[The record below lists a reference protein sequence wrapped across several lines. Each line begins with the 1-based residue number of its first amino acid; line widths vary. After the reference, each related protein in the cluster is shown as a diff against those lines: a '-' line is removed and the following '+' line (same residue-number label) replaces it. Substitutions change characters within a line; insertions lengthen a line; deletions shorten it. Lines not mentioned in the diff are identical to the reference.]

1 MSDERTYLP
10 IDTIVKLNSGSIY
23 RIIGD
28 PVGCGGGSIIY
39 PAQKQLFQG
48 DNIQT
53 DGIEYV
59 LKECFPVSLG
69 HHFRRNTNGEI
80 IPCSNDCADAD
91 YLRRAQLLQM
101 EESAVSQKIY
111 QTSSRM
117 LPIREASQNITL
129 TLPGKK
135 SISVSNTVTVMDAL
149 TDKGRSLSDWIR
161 ERRRFTA
168 VETFRILQQVLL
180 ALREVHQAGYLHLD
194 IQDGNIFLRGT
205 LKDKSE
211 LITLIDF
218 GCARATINGK
228 TNPIQDRVIFTTP
241 GFSAPEILQHND
253 GNLQLG
259 LETDL
264 YSVGCL
270 ALYLLTGQ
278 RPDSRMLIAN
288 RTGVFLKPNQLRR
301 IQCPGHLVDRMQQ
314 ILARALEKE
323 PERRYHCTDEMLEDV
338 TDLAQALQPYRTDLS
353 CVKYDA
359 FICYKHGSTDSAAA
373 LALQKALENYR
384 SPKSASAGRKPF
396 SRVFVDEGE
405 LSSCSDFGQQIRE
418 ALKNSG
424 WLIVVCSADTPASPW
439 VQLEIETF
447 LEYHDRSRI
456 LAVLTGGDENVSFPP
471 QLKSTDSH
479 GSEVFAADARGDSLS
494 NVLKKLRKDA
504 LLRLAAP
511 MLGTTYDTLKQRQ
524 KLYRMKRLAGAC
536 AALLVA
542 TAGFA
547 AYAVNRGNIIAS
559 QAVRIEQE
567 YRNALINESRFLTE
581 QAQKRLDHNDP
592 IGAMELLLKALP
604 STDQDRPVL
613 TEAEYVLGKALGI
626 YKTPSAVNNTITA
639 EGIVETSA
647 DCFFVN
653 SNGDTLFLWDAKKG
667 ILQAWEARSLDMLW
681 SQDVPYV
688 VHDTTPVL
696 YQDRTLALL
705 TYGGITSIDAASGAE
720 NWSVAIT
727 DPVSLSVSEDGKT
740 VLVISGDR
748 GDHAEAGME
757 NPADHVLNAT
767 YICADTGRILQSNT
781 FSIDGSQYVCSNIC
795 VSPDLSLAAVP
806 TMDEGYD
813 NFVHYQYN
821 SLYLIDLNDGQSR
834 LILDS
839 QTQIQAMTFLDNQ
852 LALIRTNGYTREG
865 ANERYRIPYTCWLEL
880 YSAETGN
887 GIWSVETTDYQETG
901 GIYQILETGYTEK
914 DERYG
919 GVLFVYENQ
928 CLLTDRMSGK
938 TVRHYTLP
946 AATIYVQLT
955 EKGFIS
961 VNRDGSVS
969 RTGFGID
976 TLVEQDRFP
985 VGLSNVC
992 QQDDVFYIQTDES
1005 NTVYKYR
1012 ANRSDPN
1019 YTSLL
1024 AVDDR
1029 YVQIE
1034 GIYNTEEMLRV
1045 FLVGENRFC
1054 LTDIHTGEFWEC
1066 AVPDNY
1072 SKGTFVGFSKDGNR
1086 IYWSKSGYWDDP
1098 VRWIG
1103 NSIFYCTDM
1112 QTGVTEELRQPECPW
1127 AYASANSAIYLDG
1140 CFYFL
1145 VERIQDNDIVLCQWD
1160 PTLSTL
1166 EIICEL
1172 TLRNE
1177 QDQWESYVYG
1187 SFQQGEDGKFTFG
1200 IANSLSNAPQKWV
1213 QIDPETRTID
1223 EIVLHFV
1230 PEAGTET
1237 YVNLTPDCCL
1247 WDEDCNVTFAYGKN
1261 IYAADLQGDLIF
1273 RMEAQ
1278 DDIISLKAVQ
1288 DGDSFLL
1295 VLSSGRIIKYSAITG
1310 EEQSSLQLSE
1320 YCNGFN
1326 GFYDDLSWQI
1336 VAADN
1341 LLLITKYGGIVLDV
1355 SDDTLAVRAV
1365 VDQCIA
1371 YDPIADRFLVE
1382 GTDGTSGELTSV
1394 GSFHRY
1400 QIIELIQMA
1409 TEIINN

>member
-10 IDTIVKLNSGSIY
+10 IGTIVELNSGSTY
-23 RIIGD
+23 RIIGN
-28 PVGCGGGSIIY
+28 PVGCGGGSILY

-69 HHFRRNTNGEI
+69 HHFLRNTNGEI
-80 IPCSNDCADAD
+80 IPCNNDCADAD

-101 EESAVSQKIY
+101 EESTVSQKIY

-117 LPIREASQNITL
+117 LPIREASPNIAL
-129 TLPGKK
+129 TLPGKA
-135 SISVSNTVTVMDAL
+135 SVSVSNTVTVMDAL
-149 TDKGRSLSDWIR
+149 TDKGRSLADWIK

-211 LITLIDF
+211 LVTLIDF
-218 GCARATINGK
+218 GCARATVNGK

-241 GFSAPEILQHND
+241 GFSAPEILHHND
-253 GNLQLG
+253 GSLQLG
-259 LETDL
+259 PEADL

-278 RPDSRMLIAN
+278 RPDSRMLLAN
-288 RTGVFLKPNQLRR
+288 RTGVFLKPNQIRR
-301 IQCPGHLVDRMQQ
+301 IQCPAHLIERLQQ
-314 ILARALEKE
+314 VLSRALEKE
-323 PERRYHCTDEMLEDV
+323 PECRYHCADEMLEDV

-359 FICYKHGSTDSAAA
+359 FICYKHGPTDSAAA

-384 SPKSASAGRKPF
+384 SPKSASVGRKPF

-439 VQLEIETF
+439 VQLEIDTF

-456 LAVLTGGDENVSFPP
+456 LAVLTGGDETISFPP
-471 QLKSTDSH
+471 QLKATDGIS
-479 GSEVFAADARGDSLS
+479 SEVFAADARGDSLP
-494 NVLKKLRKDA
+494 NILKKLRKDA

-653 SNGDTLFLWDAKKG
+653 SNGDTLFLWDAKNG

-688 VHDTTPVL
+688 VHDTAPVL
-696 YQDRTLALL
+696 YQDRTLAIL

-757 NPADHVLNAT
+757 NPADHVLIAT
-767 YICADTGRILQSNT
+767 YICADTGKILQSNT

-795 VSPDLSLAAVP
+795 VSPDLSIAAVP

-813 NFVHYQYN
+813 GFIHYPYN
-821 SLYLIDLNDGQSR
+821 SLFLVDLRTGQSR
-834 LILDS
+834 LVLDS
-839 QTQIQAMTFLDNQ
+839 QTQIQAMAFLDDQ
-852 LALIRTNGYTREG
+852 LAVIRASGYTWYVES
-865 ANERYRIPYTCWLEL
+865 ERYRVPYTCWFEL
-880 YSAETGN
+880 YNTETGDRV
-887 GIWSVETTDYQETG
+887 WSVDADDYLETG
-901 GIYQILETGYTEK
+901 GIYQIHNIDSTEN
-914 DERYG
+914 DPSSA

-928 CLLTDRMSGK
+928 CLLINRVSGQAICQ
-938 TVRHYTLP
+938 YALP
-946 AATIYVQLT
+946 ASAISIQLGDNGFTSVNCDGSISMAAFDIDALLEKELFPTSLLGVCKVNNTFYAQT
-955 EKGFIS
+955 EKTHAI
-961 VNRDGSVS
+961 
-969 RTGFGID
+969 
-976 TLVEQDRFP
+976 
-985 VGLSNVC
+985 
-992 QQDDVFYIQTDES
+992 
-1005 NTVYKYR
+1005 YKYR
-1012 ANRSDPN
+1012 VNRYDPN
-1019 YTSLL
+1019 HTALF

-1029 YVQIE
+1029 HSHIK
-1034 GIYNTEEMLRV
+1034 GIYSAEDKLRV

-1054 LTDIHTGEFWEC
+1054 LADIHTGEFWEC

-1072 SKGTFVGFSKDGNR
+1072 SNGTFVGFSKDGNR
-1086 IYWSKSGYWDDP
+1086 IYWSVSGRWDDP
-1098 VRWIG
+1098 ANWIG
-1103 NSIFYCTDM
+1103 NSIFYCTDI
-1112 QTGVTEELRQPECPW
+1112 QNGTTEVLTQPECPW
-1127 AYASANSAIYLDG
+1127 VYTLATEVIWNDG
-1140 CFYFL
+1140 YIYFL
-1145 VERIQDNDIVLCQWD
+1145 AEGIQNIILCRWD
-1160 PTLSTL
+1160 PALGTL
-1166 EIICEL
+1166 ETIYMYALE
-1172 TLRNE
+1172 NE
-1177 QDQWESYVYG
+1177 QDRWESCMYR
-1187 SFQQGEDGKFTFG
+1187 SFQREPDGTFSFG
-1200 IANSLSNAPQKWV
+1200 IANNLSDAPKKWV
-1213 QIDPETRTID
+1213 QIDPETSTSR
-1223 EIVLHFV
+1223 EIVLSFA
-1230 PEAGTET
+1230 PEAETET
-1237 YVNLTPDCCL
+1237 YVNLLPGCCL
-1247 WDEDCNVTFAYGKN
+1247 WRNDGGVIFAYGRN
-1261 IYAADLQGDLIF
+1261 IYAANQQGDLIF
-1273 RMEAQ
+1273 HIEAQ
-1278 DDIISLKAVQ
+1278 DDIVSLKAVQ
-1288 DGDSFLL
+1288 ERDGFLL
-1295 VLSSGRIIKYSAITG
+1295 ILSSGKIIKYNATTG

-1320 YCNGFN
+1320 YCNEFD
-1326 GFYDDLSWQI
+1326 GFYDDLDWQT
-1336 VAADN
+1336 VDADT
-1341 LLLITKYGGIVLDV
+1341 LLAVTEYGGIVLDV

-1365 VDQCIA
+1365 VDQCVT
-1371 YDPIADRFLVE
+1371 YEPIADRFLVE
-1382 GTDGTSGELTSV
+1382 GIDGNSGELTSI

-1400 QIIELIQMA
+1400 QIEELIQMA
-1409 TEIINN
+1409 EQIITD